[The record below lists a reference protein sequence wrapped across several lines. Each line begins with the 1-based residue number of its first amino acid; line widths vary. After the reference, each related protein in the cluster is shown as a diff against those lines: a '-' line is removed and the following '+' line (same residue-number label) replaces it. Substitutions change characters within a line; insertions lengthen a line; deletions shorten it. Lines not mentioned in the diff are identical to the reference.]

1 MKPDL
6 NRILSVLSGDI
17 GSDARTGDGA
27 MALVKADC
35 LVAAPAASR
44 EHNLVARARG
54 MEAEAWDEIYTAHYA
69 PIFRYCAYRTAD
81 ATTAEDLAAEVFLEA
96 VRGIGRY
103 QSRGTPFRAWLYR
116 IAHNLTADE
125 HRRRA
130 REGAAALAGDAAGPP
145 DFAAAVAQRRDIQ
158 VALAKLTTDQ
168 QQVIILRFLEGLS
181 LNETAAVLGRPAGAI
196 KSLQHR
202 AVGRLRTLL
211 EGEVV

>member
-1 MKPDL
+1 MG
-6 NRILSVLSGDI
+6 R
-17 GSDARTGDGA
+17 
-27 MALVKADC
+27 
-35 LVAAPAASR
+35 
-44 EHNLVARARG
+44 
-54 MEAEAWDEIYTAHYA
+54 IYTAHYA